1 MSVIL
6 SSPLKQHSLANV
18 GKLIRDD
25 SFSPETHCVLSWFST
40 ANNITFHRAIKGER
54 AFLTPA
60 QESHKQLYNSR
71 GQNCLQLI
79 NVGHIVKAFVE
90 IDNYQLLSVLAALV
104 PDSTLMDFHLAATD
118 TLAMGKSGIEQGS
131 RKKYCIKSKPGIMY
145 VLEL

>member
-6 SSPLKQHSLANV
+6 SSPLKQHSLADV

-25 SFSPETHCVLSWFST
+25 GFSPETHCVLSWFS
-40 ANNITFHRAIKGER
+40 AADNITFHRAIKEER

-79 NVGHIVKAFVE
+79 NVAHIVKAFVE

-118 TLAMGKSGIEQGS
+118 TLAMGKSGIE
-131 RKKYCIKSKPGIMY
+131 
-145 VLEL
+145 